1 MRGQSLVALAGMHA
15 TAVSSLSDIAAQQSL
30 RSTSTVADGSQA
42 VPYFSETISV
52 IEAENFTVLSGE
64 WEARAWAHSPGYFAS
79 NSANDFL
86 SRRAYLHAPAHA
98 INGTLAAS
106 VVSIK
111 GAGTYT
117 VLLRYEALYR
127 FETPV
132 LVTVAQE
139 GKVLLSRVYGYRESP
154 KVWGVPYGAGNAKLC
169 PYPTA
174 ECVWPWGATDN
185 TVWEGVGVTVAL
197 KTGVAT
203 VTL

>member
-1 MRGQSLVALAGMHA
+1 MCALLSLAA
-15 TAVSSLSDIAAQQSL
+15 TATVVTSLSAVAHQIAASPQSP
-30 RSTSTVADGSQA
+30 TVADASQA
-42 VPYFSETISV
+42 VPYFSQTIAV
-52 IEAENFTVLSGE
+52 VECENFTVLSGE
-64 WEARAWAHSPGYFAS
+64 WEPRAWAHSPGYFAS

-98 INGTLAAS
+98 INGSVAAS
-106 VVSIK
+106 LVSIK
-111 GAGTYT
+111 AAGTYT

-132 LVTVAQE
+132 LVSVAQE
-139 GKVLLSRVYGYRESP
+139 GKVLLSRVYGYRESA

-185 TVWEGVGVTVAL
+185 TVWEGVGVTVDL
-197 KTGVAT
+197 KPGVAT